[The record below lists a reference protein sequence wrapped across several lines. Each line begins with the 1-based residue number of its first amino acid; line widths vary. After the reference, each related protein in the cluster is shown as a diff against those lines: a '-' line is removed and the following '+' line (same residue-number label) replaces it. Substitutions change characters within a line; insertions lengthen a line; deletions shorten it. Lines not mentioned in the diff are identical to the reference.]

1 METTSISTDQIDIA
15 QQIASSA
22 NERLDAY
29 SLGNATRALNLSCSM
44 MALPGFVIVLVVF
57 LLSRF
62 NWVMA
67 AIALTLVG
75 ITAFLLA
82 NLASSLARNRSVE
95 KLYTQ
100 EVQADIQKKLLEAKV
115 SQSQFNQVAN
125 DFLPENSPLKQMIEK
140 TAKVEEKEKT

>member
-100 EVQADIQKKLLEAKV
+100 EVQADIQKKLLEAKI

>member
-100 EVQADIQKKLLEAKV
+100 EVQADIQKKLLEAKI

-125 DFLPENSPLKQMIEK
+125 YFLPENSPLKQMIEK

>member
-100 EVQADIQKKLLEAKV
+100 EVQADIQKKLLEAKI

-125 DFLPENSPLKQMIEK
+125 DFLPKNSPLKQMIEK
-140 TAKVEEKEKT
+140 TAKVEGKEKT